1 MPSLI
6 DHLAARAGVALRRLC
21 WLAIVLLSMPLAAFA
36 STGTGGVGIAAIE
49 VIDPVGGGPMPGFV
63 FYPST
68 KAVEGTTAI
77 GPYDVAA
84 AFDVPEQTGARPLVV
99 ISHGHGGS
107 NLGHHDLAAYLARNG
122 FIVATIEHPRDNFRD
137 SSGNGQAV
145 VMAGRPIQVSAT
157 ISALLADPRWKR
169 VIDAERIG
177 VAGFSA
183 GGYTSLLVVGAE
195 PRFDRFLGYCERH
208 PGDVEICGL
217 VERLGDGAKDA
228 LATLQAEFAR
238 MGRTSDPR
246 VKAAFAMAPQS
257 IPFDASGAAAINRPV
272 FLYYGEDDR
281 VLLPSENALHVA
293 PLISTLAGIRGV
305 PKAGHYVF
313 VAPCSDALAR
323 EVGEICRDPAG
334 VDRAKVHARVNADA
348 LAFFRKALGVRD

>member
-1 MPSLI
+1 MSQPSLI
-6 DHLAARAGVALRRLC
+6 HR
-21 WLAIVLLSMPLAAFA
+21 
-36 STGTGGVGIAAIE
+36 IAAIE
-49 VIDPVGGGPMPGFV
+49 VVDPVGGGPMPGFV

-68 KAVEGTTAI
+68 EAGEGTTAI
-77 GPYDVAA
+77 GPYDVAV
-84 AFDVPEQTGARPLVV
+84 AFGVPEQPGAKPLVV

-137 SSGNGQAV
+137 SSGNGQAA
-145 VMAGRPIQVSAT
+145 VMAGRPIQVAAT
-157 ISALLADPRWKR
+157 ISALLADPRWNR
-169 VIDAERIG
+169 LVDADRIG

-217 VERLGDGAKDA
+217 VKQLGDGAKDA

-238 MGRTSDPR
+238 RGRTSDPR
-246 VKAAFAMAPQS
+246 VRAAFAMAPQS
-257 IPFDASGAAAINRPV
+257 IPFDAAGAAAINRPV
-272 FLYYGEDDR
+272 FLYYGEHDR
-281 VLLPSENALHVA
+281 VLLPAENALHIA
-293 PLISTLAGIRGV
+293 PLISTLDGIRRV

-313 VAPCSDALAR
+313 LAPCSEALAR

-334 VDRAKVHARVNADA
+334 VDRVKVHAQVNADA
-348 LAFFRKALGVRD
+348 LAFFRKALDVAGE